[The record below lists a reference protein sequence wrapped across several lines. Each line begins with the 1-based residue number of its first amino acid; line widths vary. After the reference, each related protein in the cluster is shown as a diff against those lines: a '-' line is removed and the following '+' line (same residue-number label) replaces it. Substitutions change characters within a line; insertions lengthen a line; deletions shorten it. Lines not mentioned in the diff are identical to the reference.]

1 VSDHLQVSSGHV
13 VERLGD
19 HLEGD
24 LSPEDFARVDA
35 HLAECSACA
44 AELRELRETVAL
56 LRGLPDPVLPPRL
69 AADVMQR
76 IELEGISRGRVIEL
90 FREVTQPRVV
100 AALAAGIAALAFIST
115 LVVGEGVLLGTSPD
129 PDRRQVAERRVPASA
144 PDTGT
149 EFASRPRT
157 LSPVPAAPGSFRR
170 RRPVMLVGLQPPVM
184 PPQRELVASAAPRYG
199 LFGSADAE
207 VPMRDLDSEF
217 EALMADPQAFL
228 ERVERTSA
236 SARRPMIGP
245 LVEHS
250 ARRGGVSEINRFLGR
265 AAAPMAVPVSTAR

>member
-1 VSDHLQVSSGHV
+1 VSDTLHVSSGHV

-24 LSPEDFARVDA
+24 LSHEDFARVDA

-44 AELRELRETVAL
+44 AELRELRQTVAL
-56 LRGLPDPVLPPRL
+56 LRGLPDPVPPPRL

-76 IELEGISRGRVIEL
+76 IEVEGGSRGRVIEL
-90 FREVTQPRVV
+90 FREVAQPRVV

-115 LVVGEGVLLGTSPD
+115 LVVGEGVRLGTSSD
-129 PDRRQVAERRVPASA
+129 PDRGQIAERRVPASA

-149 EFASRPRT
+149 EIARRPQP

-170 RRPVMLVGLQPPVM
+170 RGPVMLVGFQPPVM
-184 PPQRELVASAAPRYG
+184 PPQRELLAPAAPRYG
-199 LFGSADAE
+199 FFGSAGPE